1 MRLPHMSE
9 MQTAKAN
16 STSHHSA
23 IKNPQGAA
31 LAEALIELGM
41 SASIVKVMLCLH
53 THGATTSKILQT
65 RCGLRQPEI
74 STAIKTLN
82 ERKMVR
88 IHSKGAK
95 GRGRPSHIYELTESL
110 QTCIG
115 QFTTEIEERIEAMQK
130 GISTVH
136 RLTQNV

>member
-1 MRLPHMSE
+1 MSE
-9 MQTAKAN
+9 METVKAG
-16 STSHHSA
+16 SISHHFA

-31 LAEALIELGM
+31 LAESLIDLGM
-41 SASIVKVMLCLH
+41 SPSIVKVLLCLH

-88 IHSKGAK
+88 IHSKGAN

-115 QFTTEIEERIEAMQK
+115 QFTMEIEERIEAMQK
-130 GISTVH
+130 SISTVH
-136 RLTQNV
+136 RLTQNL

>member
-1 MRLPHMSE
+1 MSE
-9 MQTAKAN
+9 METVKAG
-16 STSHHSA
+16 SISHHFA

-31 LAEALIELGM
+31 LAESLIDLGM
-41 SASIVKVMLCLH
+41 SPSIVKVLLCLH

-88 IHSKGAK
+88 IQSKGAN

-115 QFTTEIEERIEAMQK
+115 QFTMEIEERIEAMQK
-130 GISTVH
+130 SISTVN
-136 RLTQNV
+136 RLTQNL

>member
-9 MQTAKAN
+9 MQPLKAG
-16 STSHHSA
+16 SLSHHFA

-41 SASIVKVMLCLH
+41 SPSIVKVMLCLH

-82 ERKMVR
+82 ERKMVG
-88 IHSKGAK
+88 IQSKGAN
-95 GRGRPSHIYELTESL
+95 GRGRPSHIYELKESL

-115 QFTTEIEERIEAMQK
+115 QFTMEIEERIEVMQK
-130 GISTVH
+130 GINTVH
-136 RLTQNV
+136 RLTQNL

>member
-1 MRLPHMSE
+1 MSE
-9 MQTAKAN
+9 METVKAG
-16 STSHHSA
+16 SISHHFA

-31 LAEALIELGM
+31 LAESLIDLGM
-41 SASIVKVMLCLH
+41 SPSIVKVLLCLH

-88 IHSKGAK
+88 IQSKGAN

-115 QFTTEIEERIEAMQK
+115 QFTMEIEERIDAMQK
-130 GISTVH
+130 SISTVH
-136 RLTQNV
+136 RLTQNL

>member
-1 MRLPHMSE
+1 MSE
-9 MQTAKAN
+9 METVKAG
-16 STSHHSA
+16 SISHHFA

-31 LAEALIELGM
+31 LAESLIDLGM
-41 SASIVKVMLCLH
+41 SPSIVKVLLCLH

-88 IHSKGAK
+88 IQSKGAN
-95 GRGRPSHIYELTESL
+95 GRGRPSHIYKLTESL

-115 QFTTEIEERIEAMQK
+115 QFTLEIEERIEAMQK
-130 GISTVH
+130 SISTVH
-136 RLTQNV
+136 RLTQNL

>member
-1 MRLPHMSE
+1 MSE
-9 MQTAKAN
+9 METVKAG
-16 STSHHSA
+16 SISHHFA

-31 LAEALIELGM
+31 LAESLIDLGM
-41 SASIVKVMLCLH
+41 SPSIVKVLLCLH

-88 IHSKGAK
+88 IHSKGAN

-115 QFTTEIEERIEAMQK
+115 QFTMEIEERIADMQK
-130 GISTVH
+130 GISTVQK
-136 RLTQNV
+136 LTQNL

>member
-1 MRLPHMSE
+1 ME
-9 MQTAKAN
+9 TVKAG
-16 STSHHSA
+16 SLSHHFA

-31 LAEALIELGM
+31 LAESLIDLGM
-41 SASIVKVMLCLH
+41 SPSIVKVLLCLH

-82 ERKMVR
+82 ESKMVR
-88 IHSKGAK
+88 IHSKGAN

-115 QFTTEIEERIEAMQK
+115 QFTMEIEERIEAMQK
-130 GISTVH
+130 SISTVH
-136 RLTQNV
+136 RLTQNL

>member
-1 MRLPHMSE
+1 MSE
-9 MQTAKAN
+9 METVKAG
-16 STSHHSA
+16 SISHHFA

-31 LAEALIELGM
+31 LAESLIDLGM
-41 SASIVKVMLCLH
+41 SPSIVKVLLCLH

-82 ERKMVR
+82 KRKMVR
-88 IHSKGAK
+88 SQSKGAN

-115 QFTTEIEERIEAMQK
+115 QFTMEIEERIEAMQK
-130 GISTVH
+130 SISTVH
-136 RLTQNV
+136 RLTQNL

>member
-1 MRLPHMSE
+1 MSE
-9 MQTAKAN
+9 METVKAG
-16 STSHHSA
+16 SISHHFA

-31 LAEALIELGM
+31 LAESLIDLGM
-41 SASIVKVMLCLH
+41 SPSIVKVLLCLH

-88 IHSKGAK
+88 IQSKGAN

-115 QFTTEIEERIEAMQK
+115 QFTMEIEERIADMQK
-130 GISTVH
+130 GISTVQK
-136 RLTQNV
+136 LTQNL

>member
-1 MRLPHMSE
+1 MSE
-9 MQTAKAN
+9 MKTVKAG
-16 STSHHSA
+16 SISHHFA
-23 IKNPQGAA
+23 IKNPQGTA
-31 LAEALIELGM
+31 LAEALIDLGM
-41 SASIVKVMLCLH
+41 LPSIVKVMLCLH

-88 IHSKGAK
+88 IQSKGAN
-95 GRGRPSHIYELTESL
+95 GRGRPSHIYELPETL

-115 QFTTEIEERIEAMQK
+115 QFTMEIEERIETMQK
-130 GISTVH
+130 GINTVQ
-136 RLTQNV
+136 RLTQNM

>member
-1 MRLPHMSE
+1 ME
-9 MQTAKAN
+9 TVKAG
-16 STSHHSA
+16 SISHHFA

-31 LAEALIELGM
+31 LAESLIDLGM
-41 SASIVKVMLCLH
+41 SPSIVKVLLCLH

-88 IHSKGAK
+88 IHSKGAN

-115 QFTTEIEERIEAMQK
+115 QFTMEIEERIEAMQK
-130 GISTVH
+130 SISTVH
-136 RLTQNV
+136 RLTQNL

>member
-9 MQTAKAN
+9 MKTVNAG
-16 STSHHSA
+16 SISHHFA
-23 IKNPQGAA
+23 IKNPQGTA
-31 LAEALIELGM
+31 LAEALIDLGI
-41 SASIVKVMLCLH
+41 SPSIVKVMLCLH

-88 IHSKGAK
+88 IQSKGAN
-95 GRGRPSHIYELTESL
+95 GRGRPSHIYELTETL

-115 QFTTEIEERIEAMQK
+115 QFIMEIEERIETMQK
-130 GISTVH
+130 GINTVQ
-136 RLTQNV
+136 RLTQNM

>member
-1 MRLPHMSE
+1 ME
-9 MQTAKAN
+9 TVKAG
-16 STSHHSA
+16 SISHHFA

-31 LAEALIELGM
+31 LAESLIDLGM
-41 SASIVKVMLCLH
+41 SPSIVKVLLCLH

-82 ERKMVR
+82 KRKMVR
-88 IHSKGAK
+88 IKSKGAN

-115 QFTTEIEERIEAMQK
+115 QFTMEIEERIEAMQK
-130 GISTVH
+130 SISTVH
-136 RLTQNV
+136 RLTQNL

>member
-1 MRLPHMSE
+1 ME
-9 MQTAKAN
+9 TVKAG
-16 STSHHSA
+16 SISHHFA

-31 LAEALIELGM
+31 LAESLIDLGM
-41 SASIVKVMLCLH
+41 SPSIVKVLLCLH

-88 IHSKGAK
+88 IQSKGAN

-115 QFTTEIEERIEAMQK
+115 QFTMEIEERIADMQK
-130 GISTVH
+130 GISTVQK
-136 RLTQNV
+136 LTQNL

>member
-1 MRLPHMSE
+1 MSE
-9 MQTAKAN
+9 METVKAG
-16 STSHHSA
+16 SISHHFA

-31 LAEALIELGM
+31 LAESLIDLGM
-41 SASIVKVMLCLH
+41 SPSIVKVLLCLH
-53 THGATTSKILQT
+53 THGATTSKILQS

-88 IHSKGAK
+88 IQSKGAN

-115 QFTTEIEERIEAMQK
+115 QFTMEIEERIEAMQK
-130 GISTVH
+130 SISTVH
-136 RLTQNV
+136 RLTQNL

>member
-1 MRLPHMSE
+1 ME
-9 MQTAKAN
+9 TVKAG
-16 STSHHSA
+16 SISHHFA
-23 IKNPQGAA
+23 IKNPHGAA
-31 LAEALIELGM
+31 LAESLIDLGM
-41 SASIVKVMLCLH
+41 SPSIVKVLLCLH

-88 IHSKGAK
+88 IQSKGAN

-115 QFTTEIEERIEAMQK
+115 QFTMEIEERIEAMQK
-130 GISTVH
+130 SISTVH
-136 RLTQNV
+136 RLTQNL